1 MIVLNKELGQTLV
14 DNEELQE
21 LIDDS
26 DFLQA
31 LISAGVD
38 NWSGYDFAQELYE
51 EMKEENK
58 NGN

>member
-1 MIVLNKELGQTLV
+1 MIKLNEELGHTLV
-14 DNEELQE
+14 DNEELRE

-26 DFLQA
+26 DFLRA

-58 NGN
+58 NVN